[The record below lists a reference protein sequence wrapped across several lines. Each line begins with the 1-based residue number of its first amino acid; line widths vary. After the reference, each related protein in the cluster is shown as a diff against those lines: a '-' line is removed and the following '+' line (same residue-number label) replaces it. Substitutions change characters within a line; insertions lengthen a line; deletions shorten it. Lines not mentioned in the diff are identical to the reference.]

1 MTREEINVNV
11 KPDVEITIGVETKRA
26 SLDLGQNGG
35 MPVLLEEVQADWNE
49 DAETS
54 KAFIKN
60 KPVVE
65 DPIRVMILGESKV

>member
-1 MTREEINVNV
+1 MSEEIILNV
-11 KPDVEITIGVETKRA
+11 KPSAEITIGAETKQT
-26 SLDLGQNGG
+26 SLDVGQNGG
-35 MPVLLEEVQADWNE
+35 IPVLLEQVQADWYE
-49 DAETS
+49 TDETS